1 MPDTGPE
8 SVVVLGA
15 GIAGLCVA
23 LALAPTG
30 RTITLL
36 ERDSPPPEGGTEAVF
51 EHWRRR
57 GASQLRHSHA
67 FLARLRKLIA
77 TEHPALLGALRAA
90 GAREL
95 RFADGLPETIKTRYV
110 PLPEDEEMAIIV
122 SRRTTMEQVIREYVE
137 AAANV
142 TIRSDVFVSGLISDR
157 DEAGRLT
164 AQ

>member
-1 MPDTGPE
+1 MPESVQSE

-30 RTITLL
+30 RRITLL
-36 ERDSPPPEGGTEAVF
+36 ERDAPPPEGGAEAVF
-51 EHWRRR
+51 DHWQRR

-77 TEHPALLGALRAA
+77 VEHPALLEALRSA

-95 RFADGLPETIKTRYV
+95 RFADGL
-110 PLPEDEEMAIIV
+110 
-122 SRRTTMEQVIREYVE
+122 
-137 AAANV
+137 
-142 TIRSDVFVSGLISDR
+142 
-157 DEAGRLT
+157 
-164 AQ
+164 